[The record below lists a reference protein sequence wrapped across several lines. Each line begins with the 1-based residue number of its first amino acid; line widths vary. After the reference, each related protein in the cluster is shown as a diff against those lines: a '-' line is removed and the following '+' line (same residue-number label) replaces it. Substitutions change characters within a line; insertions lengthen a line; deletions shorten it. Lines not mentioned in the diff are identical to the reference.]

1 MTYNDDCYVISC
13 ENIARLSGNAD
24 FGVKHRFFYGRE
36 ELLSEQVTVQMQS
49 TMKQNTNYFDM
60 QKLLTIAIPTFNR
73 AELLDKQLSWLA
85 QAIKGCESDCEI
97 LISDNC
103 STDATELIIKKW
115 QAIISNVSFK
125 SNRNNKNIGLMNN
138 IIYCI
143 NNANTKYLWVI
154 GDDDEIQ
161 GKTLSY
167 VLHNLKLHP
176 DLTLLS
182 LNYSRIDIPTG
193 KVIKER
199 QFLVENEE
207 IRSDGKA
214 AIEELSENIV
224 GLAFMSAQVYQ
235 TEAVQLAVKKWPLS
249 ANNLEGQAYWSAFCA
264 LKGNVKL
271 TKDVYLVYTCGTNAL
286 TNPKLWFRVYY
297 SDLPKVYVKLMEVGY
312 SKRLCR
318 GLILK
323 HFTARNNWKAILGG
337 IRRWPILGI
346 KTIIPYLGLVAASA
360 GKSLFLSKQAETKL

>member
-1 MTYNDDCYVISC
+1 
-13 ENIARLSGNAD
+13 
-24 FGVKHRFFYGRE
+24 
-36 ELLSEQVTVQMQS
+36 MQS

-103 STDATELIIKKW
+103 STDNTEFVIKKW

-125 SNRNNKNIGLMNN
+125 SNRNNKNIGLMSN
-138 IIYCI
+138 ITYCI
-143 NNANTKYLWVI
+143 NNASSKYLWVI

-161 GKTLSY
+161 EKALSY
-167 VLHNLKLHP
+167 VVHNLKLYP

-193 KVIKER
+193 KVVKER
-199 QFLVENEE
+199 NFSVENEE
-207 IRSDGKA
+207 IRTDGKA
-214 AIEELSENIV
+214 VIENLSENLF
-224 GLAFMSAQVYQ
+224 GLGFMSAQVYQ
-235 TEAVQLAVKKWPLS
+235 TEAVQLALQKWPLS
-249 ANNLEGQAYWSAFCA
+249 VHNLEGQVYWSAFCA

-286 TNPKLWFRVYY
+286 SNPRLWFRVYY
-297 SDLPKVYVKLMEVGY
+297 LDLPKVYAKLMEVGY
-312 SKRLCR
+312 SKRFCR

-337 IRRWPILGI
+337 IKRWPIFGI
-346 KTIIPYLGLVAASA
+346 KTVIPYLGLVVASV
-360 GKSLFLSKQAETKL
+360 GESFFLSKQLPKT